1 MTKSAHALEAA
12 PELDEAITD
21 EPATPASPTPA
32 EPVVDSGIRHLRTI
46 DSAALRLWST
56 KAPKEVGGVISAVFL
71 QDAAKV
77 VYLHQWPNGKFAV
90 YEKVA

>member
-1 MTKSAHALEAA
+1 MLTQVC
-12 PELDEAITD
+12 PG
-21 EPATPASPTPA
+21 ATRVA
-32 EPVVDSGIRHLRTI
+32 EKEICRDSGIKHLRAI

-56 KAPKEVGGVISAVFL
+56 KAPKEVGGVISGVFL

-90 YEKVA
+90 YEKVS

>member
-1 MTKSAHALEAA
+1 MTKSAHAPEIA
-12 PELDEAITD
+12 PEVDETITN
-21 EPATPASPTPA
+21 EPATAATESP
-32 EPVVDSGIRHLRTI
+32 VDPDAGIRHLRTI

-71 QDAAKV
+71 QDAARV

-90 YEKVA
+90 YEKAS